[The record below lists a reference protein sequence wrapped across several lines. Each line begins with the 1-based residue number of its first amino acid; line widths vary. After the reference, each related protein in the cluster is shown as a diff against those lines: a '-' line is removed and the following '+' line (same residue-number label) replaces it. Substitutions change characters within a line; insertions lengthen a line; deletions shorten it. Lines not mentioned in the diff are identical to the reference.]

1 MKADVWLEAG
11 DGIGR
16 LTLDRPDALN
26 ALNRELTAAI
36 EDALARLREMADIRV
51 LIVAGRGRG
60 FCAGNDLHEMAGLSP
75 ADAEALANR
84 QAVLMDAF
92 ARVPQVTIA
101 AVHGFAL
108 GGGCML
114 AAAQDL
120 RVAADDARFG
130 LPEVS
135 LGFAPA
141 YGIARLCDLLGGAH
155 ARDLILTARIIEA
168 PEALRLGL
176 VTRVVPSA
184 ELADAANALAAEIA
198 QHPPGGLAAAKRIL
212 RSLRG
217 GAPAPAEAEAFG
229 DALRVGAG
237 ARDRVRAFAERKR
250 SAR

>member
-1 MKADVWLEAG
+1 VKADVWLEAG

-26 ALNRELTAAI
+26 ALNRELTTAL
-36 EDALARLREMADIRV
+36 EDALARLRQMSEIRV
-51 LIVAGRGRG
+51 LIVAGKGRG
-60 FCAGNDLHEMAGLSP
+60 FCAGNDLNEMADLSP

-84 QAVLMDAF
+84 QAILMDAF
-92 ARVPQVTIA
+92 ARLPQVTIA

-120 RVAADDARFG
+120 RVAAEDARFG

-141 YGIARLCDLLGGAH
+141 YGIARLCDVLGGAH

-176 VTRVVPSA
+176 VTRVVPSG

-198 QHPPGGLAAAKRIL
+198 QHPAGGLAAAKRIL
-212 RSLRG
+212 RSVGG
-217 GAPAPAEAEAFG
+217 GAPGPAEAEAFG
-229 DALRVGAG
+229 EALQAGAG
-237 ARDRVRAFAERKR
+237 ARDRVRAFTERKR
-250 SAR
+250 PAC

>member
-1 MKADVWLEAG
+1 MKATVWLEAG

-36 EDALARLREMADIRV
+36 EGALGRLREMTDVRV

-60 FCAGNDLHEMAGLSP
+60 FCAGNDINEMAELSP

-92 ARVPQVTIA
+92 ARLPQVTIA

-120 RVAADDARFG
+120 RIAADDARFG

-155 ARDLILTARIIEA
+155 ARDLMLTARIIEA
-168 PEALRLGL
+168 PEAQRLGL
-176 VTRVVPSA
+176 VTRVVPSG

-198 QHPPGGLAAAKRIL
+198 QHPAGGLAAAKQVL

-217 GAPAPAEAEAFG
+217 GAPGVAEAEAFG
-229 DALRVGAG
+229 EALRGDD
-237 ARDRVRAFAERKR
+237 ARDRVRAFGERKR
-250 SAR
+250 GTR

>member
-1 MKADVWLEAG
+1 VKADVWLEAG

-26 ALNRELTAAI
+26 ALNRELTGAL
-36 EDALARLREMADIRV
+36 EDALTRVRDMTDVRV

-60 FCAGNDLHEMAGLSP
+60 FCAGNDLNEMAELSP
-75 ADAEALANR
+75 SDAEALANR
-84 QAVLMDAF
+84 QAILMDAF
-92 ARVPQVTIA
+92 ARLPQVTIA

-120 RVAADDARFG
+120 RVAAEDARFG

-141 YGIARLCDLLGGAH
+141 YGIARLRDLLGGAH

-184 ELADAANALAAEIA
+184 DLADAANALAAEIA
-198 QHPPGGLAAAKRIL
+198 RHPAGGAAAAKRVVRTL
-212 RSLRG
+212 GSPVPG
-217 GAPAPAEAEAFG
+217 VPEAGAFG
-229 DALRVGAG
+229 DALRSDDE
-237 ARDRVRAFAERKR
+237 ARDRIRAFAERKR
-250 SAR
+250 SPR